1 MELSLLTEVAQSILK
16 DLAEWSLPNGSTI
29 GGSIDDVQSTLEDI
43 AEWILPNDKVSV
55 AIPKEG
61 APEDR

>member
-16 DLAEWSLPNGSTI
+16 DFAEWSLPNGSTI
-29 GGSIDDVQSTLEDI
+29 RGSIYDVQSTLEDI
-43 AEWILPNDKVSV
+43 TEWFLPDDKVSV
-55 AIPKEG
+55 AMPNEG